1 MVGISFKTGQKK
13 GGNSL
18 KKWSESS
25 QNIWEIS
32 QNSFVASLHLA
43 NILNSPSNG
52 YLPLERGGHVLAVL
66 PLGEREVA
74 AVPQQLLVRLAH
86 VEQLHVVVGRAAAN
100 HSSVFTLWQPLRGEY

>member
-1 MVGISFKTGQKK
+1 MNVSTFNTQYPV
-13 GGNSL
+13 SY
-18 KKWSESS
+18 
-25 QNIWEIS
+25 
-32 QNSFVASLHLA
+32 VCRHLA
-43 NILNSPSNG
+43 NILNSPHHNG

-100 HSSVFTLWQPLRGEY
+100 HSSVFTSAV